1 MDDTEKNKIFDR
13 MFEISLKVDPGHI
26 PSPRTI
32 NENLGQCH
40 IYLEEINKAYI
51 KVIKEMSILQ
61 RHLNNRQTDF
71 EIKLDSFISTNDE
84 IIALPSSRDR
94 EAKAKTMLKSEIVE
108 IKQLEN
114 EIEDL
119 EKLIKVISMRHKDMA
134 RANMDIRIQSRLM
147 ESEIKLNGMSSPSDN
162 ASKDLLQDNH
172 IWDGAI
178 TEVKELNTIDPT
190 DSNAIDDLI
199 STTIDNE
206 TLLATSE
213 DPKDVIKKQPSPVLV
228 EEINDSE
235 NTEEIDEPDII
246 SEASQFNTNLTPE
259 EETNLKKFSQ
269 DMIKGAPVF
278 FDVEDSK
285 LEINPLEKE
294 FVQMDKA
301 STEDTEDFLKEMK
314 PWNEASTKSLINV
327 EQSLSEIEVKTE
339 ELPKSE
345 NAFLDD
351 LLKQFN

>member
-1 MDDTEKNKIFDR
+1 
-13 MFEISLKVDPGHI
+13 
-26 PSPRTI
+26 
-32 NENLGQCH
+32 
-40 IYLEEINKAYI
+40 
-51 KVIKEMSILQ
+51 
-61 RHLNNRQTDF
+61 
-71 EIKLDSFISTNDE
+71 
-84 IIALPSSRDR
+84 
-94 EAKAKTMLKSEIVE
+94 
-108 IKQLEN
+108 
-114 EIEDL
+114 
-119 EKLIKVISMRHKDMA
+119 
-134 RANMDIRIQSRLM
+134 M

-178 TEVKELNTIDPT
+178 TEVKELNIIDPT

-301 STEDTEDFLKEMK
+301 STEDTEDFLKEMN
-314 PWNEASTKSLINV
+314 PWNETSIKSLINV

>member
-1 MDDTEKNKIFDR
+1 
-13 MFEISLKVDPGHI
+13 
-26 PSPRTI
+26 
-32 NENLGQCH
+32 
-40 IYLEEINKAYI
+40 
-51 KVIKEMSILQ
+51 
-61 RHLNNRQTDF
+61 
-71 EIKLDSFISTNDE
+71 
-84 IIALPSSRDR
+84 
-94 EAKAKTMLKSEIVE
+94 
-108 IKQLEN
+108 
-114 EIEDL
+114 
-119 EKLIKVISMRHKDMA
+119 MA

-206 TLLATSE
+206 NLLTASE
-213 DPKDVIKKQPSPVLV
+213 DPKDVIKEQSSPLV

-235 NTEEIDEPDII
+235 NIEEIDEPDII

>member
-178 TEVKELNTIDPT
+178 TEVK
-190 DSNAIDDLI
+190 
-199 STTIDNE
+199 
-206 TLLATSE
+206 
-213 DPKDVIKKQPSPVLV
+213 
-228 EEINDSE
+228 
-235 NTEEIDEPDII
+235 
-246 SEASQFNTNLTPE
+246 
-259 EETNLKKFSQ
+259 
-269 DMIKGAPVF
+269 
-278 FDVEDSK
+278 
-285 LEINPLEKE
+285 
-294 FVQMDKA
+294 
-301 STEDTEDFLKEMK
+301 
-314 PWNEASTKSLINV
+314 
-327 EQSLSEIEVKTE
+327 
-339 ELPKSE
+339 
-345 NAFLDD
+345 
-351 LLKQFN
+351 